1 MSFSFFFFLI
11 FITAQLLYNV
21 VLVYAIWQRRSAVQ
35 IHISPLFWIYFPFR
49 SPQSTEQSSLCYTV
63 SPYQSFIIYVVVCIG
78 QSQSLNPLHSLP
90 PWYPFVLY
98 ICVSISF
105 FANKFIYTIIL
116 DSTHMHSYTM
126 FVSLFW
132 TSLCRTGFYRLHF
145 HKLQVTF
152 PVSSQV

>member
-1 MSFSFFFFLI
+1 M
-11 FITAQLLYNV
+11 
-21 VLVYAIWQRRSAVQ
+21 LVSAVQ
-35 IHISPLFWIYFPFR
+35 QTESTMHIHISPLFWISFPFR

-105 FANKFIYTIIL
+105 LSNKFIYMIIL

>member
-1 MSFSFFFFLI
+1 M
-11 FITAQLLYNV
+11 
-21 VLVYAIWQRRSAVQ
+21 LVSAVQ
-35 IHISPLFWIYFPFR
+35 QTESTMHIHISPLFWISFPFM
-49 SPQSTEQSSLCYTV
+49 SPQITEQSSLCYTV

-105 FANKFIYTIIL
+105 LSNKFIYMIIL
-116 DSTHMHSYTM
+116 GSTHMHSYTM